1 MKKEPIPD
9 AIVIRNERLPLWA
22 RWSLGGSMLILAVF
36 AAFWA
41 FYGKVDRIVTA
52 PGKLTSERP
61 AIVLKALDT
70 CVILDVKVKAGD
82 VVKKDQELFTFD
94 TTIYRAE
101 MERLTKEIEILD
113 ARYRRLKAEFDQSP
127 YRADLSKEPQ
137 VWQNAI
143 YQQRQK
149 YFQEY
154 VRYYDES
161 IARLKAQY
169 KNREDNLRNQRSR
182 LEAIKRIEKMFED
195 LQKSRSSSKLELLQ
209 VQISRVARE
218 ASVDEQQNALAA
230 LDQQLYSTEAQKQS
244 FIQEWRKAISEEM
257 VTVELALDADRKS
270 FEKNENRKNNLVIKS
285 PCDAVVNEMAN
296 FSSGSA
302 VREAEALI
310 TLIPLD
316 SPVEMEAELAP
327 EDIGKVKVG
336 DETRIKLNAY
346 PYQKHG
352 TLSGV
357 VRNISEDTLAREMGG
372 GVRRTYYRA
381 RITVHGKLV
390 GVGKG
395 FRLIPGMEASAEIN
409 AGKRSLIDSL
419 IDPVIKALDESG
431 KEP

>member
-22 RWSLGGSMLILAVF
+22 RWSLGGSMLILAIF

-41 FYGKVDRIVTA
+41 FYGKVDRIVVA

-61 AIVLKALDT
+61 SIVLKALDT

-101 MERLTKEIEILD
+101 MERLSKEIEILD

-127 YRADLSKEPQ
+127 YRADLTKEPQ

-149 YFQEY
+149 YYQEY

-169 KNREDNLRNQRSR
+169 KNREDNLRNQRGR

-218 ASVDEQQNALAA
+218 ASVEEQQNALAA

-244 FIQEWRKAISEEM
+244 FIQDWRKAISEEM
-257 VTVELALDADRKS
+257 VTVELALDADRKAY
-270 FEKNENRKNNLVIKS
+270 EKNENREKNLVIKS

-296 FSSGSA
+296 FSNGSA

-327 EDIGKVKVG
+327 EDIAKVKAG
-336 DETRIKLNAY
+336 DEARIKLNAY

-357 VRNISEDTLAREMGG
+357 VRNISEDTLSREMGG
-372 GVRRTYYRA
+372 GVRRNYYRA
-381 RITVHGKLV
+381 RITVHGELV
-390 GVGKG
+390 NVGKG
-395 FRLIPGMEASAEIN
+395 FRLIPGMEATAEIN
-409 AGKRSLIDSL
+409 AGKRALIDSL
-419 IDPVIKALDESG
+419 IDPLIKALDESG

>member
-316 SPVEMEAELAP
+316 SPVEMEAELSP
-327 EDIGKVKVG
+327 EDIGKVKAG
-336 DETRIKLNAY
+336 DEARIKLNAY

-409 AGKRSLIDSL
+409 AGKRALIDSL
-419 IDPVIKALDESG
+419 IDPLIKALDESG

>member
-1 MKKEPIPD
+1 M
-9 AIVIRNERLPLWA
+9 
-22 RWSLGGSMLILAVF
+22 
-36 AAFWA
+36 
-41 FYGKVDRIVTA
+41 
-52 PGKLTSERP
+52 
-61 AIVLKALDT
+61 
-70 CVILDVKVKAGD
+70 
-82 VVKKDQELFTFD
+82 
-94 TTIYRAE
+94 
-101 MERLTKEIEILD
+101 
-113 ARYRRLKAEFDQSP
+113 
-127 YRADLSKEPQ
+127 
-137 VWQNAI
+137 
-143 YQQRQK
+143 
-149 YFQEY
+149 
-154 VRYYDES
+154 
-161 IARLKAQY
+161 
-169 KNREDNLRNQRSR
+169 
-182 LEAIKRIEKMFED
+182 
-195 LQKSRSSSKLELLQ
+195 
-209 VQISRVARE
+209 QISRVARE

-270 FEKNENRKNNLVIKS
+270 LEKNENRKNNLVIKS

-372 GVRRTYYRA
+372 GVRRSYYRA
-381 RITVHGKLV
+381 RITVHGELV

>member
-22 RWSLGGSMLILAVF
+22 RWSLGGSMLILAIF

-41 FYGKVDRIVTA
+41 FFGKVDRIVTA

-101 MERLTKEIEILD
+101 MERLSKEIEILD

-127 YRADLSKEPQ
+127 YRADLTKEPQ
-137 VWQNAI
+137 IWQNAI

-149 YFQEY
+149 YYQEY

-218 ASVDEQQNALAA
+218 ASVEEQQNALAA

-244 FIQEWRKAISEEM
+244 FIQDWRKAISEEM
-257 VTVELALDADRKS
+257 VSVELALDSDRKS

-419 IDPVIKALDESG
+419 IDPLIKALDESG